1 MNALSLLGFTILM
14 ALIPVA
20 PFMIARWWRDVV
32 DVYRAV
38 DVLQREQRTGESLT
52 QTAEALADDA
62 HEWRGSEDDAI
73 GCAGDIFDEN
83 EEPGLA
89 AAVKRMKAEREA
101 MGTTVPSGAALDV
114 DSELAAFD
122 QIKLMRA
129 QPPPQNASGP
139 ALWPLIISE
148 LGDSETDR
156 LVAADMQARHEFGVA
171 KYGVPLVASNGRDH
185 LADAYQE
192 ALDGVVYL
200 RAACESGA
208 PFRVHRCYVDVLD
221 IAKELREVIAERDG
235 R

>member
-1 MNALSLLGFTILM
+1 M

-20 PFMIARWWRDVV
+20 PFVIARWVRSLV

-38 DVLQREQRTGESLT
+38 DVLQREQRASESLAK
-52 QTAEALADDA
+52 TAEALAVDA

-73 GCAGDIFDEN
+73 GCAGDVFDEN

-89 AAVKRMKAEREA
+89 AAVKRMKAERETSRETMDRVVGYA
-101 MGTTVPSGAALDV
+101 V
-114 DSELAAFD
+114 
-122 QIKLMRA
+122 A
-129 QPPPQNASGP
+129 QPPPQNSSDP

-148 LGDSETDR
+148 LGESETDR
-156 LVAADMQARHEFGVA
+156 LVAADMLTRHEFGVA

-200 RAACESGA
+200 RAELEKLID
-208 PFRVHRCYVDVLD
+208 RVSEHQVSPEDYKAHGRVSQLYIDMLD
-221 IAKELREVIAERDG
+221 LAKELREVIAERDG